1 MNATRKAELNNLRK
15 TVDTYELQSMLGC
28 GRKGAVD
35 IGTAAE
41 AKVQIGRRVFWN
53 VGKIQKYL
61 DAISE

>member
-41 AKVQIGRRVFWN
+41 AIVQIGRRVFRN

>member
-35 IGTAAE
+35 IGIAAE